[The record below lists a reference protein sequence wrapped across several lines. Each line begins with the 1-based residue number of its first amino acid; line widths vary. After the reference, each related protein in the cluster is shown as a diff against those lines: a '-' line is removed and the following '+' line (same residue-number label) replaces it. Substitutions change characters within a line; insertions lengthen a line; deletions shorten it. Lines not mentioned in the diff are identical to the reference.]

1 MRKVCQNE
9 TRPDHTKITPQIT
22 QLTGVWPVVD
32 MCKTVFQNGLGH
44 GHASEAGQNHCII
57 FFCQSPDQ
65 RPQMIQRS
73 EDARQIIRRILTER
87 TGENSLERF
96 ISPDR
101 SPRSNSDRN
110 PYVNRSINP
119 RSRDSLHPRRTA
131 RIDPWRNRRLLP
143 SANSEIN
150 PRRNPKVDFRA
161 NRRLSPSSNPRLNP
175 KGVTRRDVLAFYDL
189 SLTPTALAVRA
200 SEQAWAMFDAN
211 IEHSGTAVVN
221 EIGGAAVFDLEGVW
235 IEHLIPDEQGAWL
248 RFTPR
253 NQWIGITV

>member
-1 MRKVCQNE
+1 MKHPQV
-9 TRPDHTKITPQIT
+9 TPDHAPDHGVLGNHKFGQTVLPQQVGGCACVRSWPKSLYCFLPITR
-22 QLTGVWPVVD
+22 
-32 MCKTVFQNGLGH
+32 
-44 GHASEAGQNHCII
+44 SEA
-57 FFCQSPDQ
+57 
-65 RPQMIQRS
+65 QMIQRS

-161 NRRLSPSSNPRLNP
+161 DRRLSPSSNPRLNP
-175 KGVTRRDVLAFYDL
+175 QRVTRRDVLAFYDL

-221 EIGGAAVFDLEGVW
+221 EIGGAAIFDLEGVW